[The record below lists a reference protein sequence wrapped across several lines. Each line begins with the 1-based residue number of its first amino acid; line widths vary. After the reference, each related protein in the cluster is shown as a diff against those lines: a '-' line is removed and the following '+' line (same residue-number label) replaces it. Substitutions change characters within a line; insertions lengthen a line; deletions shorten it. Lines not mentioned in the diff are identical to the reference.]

1 MSTLGEMATSLTPA
15 GLTWREL
22 GSLPN
27 LLTLSRIP
35 LAAMIWIAPS
45 NAGWLLGLM
54 AAAAVSDLLD
64 GWVARR
70 ARGAPAEEPARRA
83 ESIGAWLDPL
93 CDKIFVLSALAAVWV
108 VRAPPLWMAVVAC
121 TRELVVLALF
131 IARYALPHLRGKSIP
146 WRAMVFGK
154 ATTVSQFALFAAVLA
169 DLRAAWPALAMLS
182 GLLGLAAGVQ
192 YALRAWRTLHPERS
206 LSS

>member
-1 MSTLGEMATSLTPA
+1 MSTLEEMATSLTPA

-45 NAGWLLGLM
+45 HAGWLLGLM

-64 GWVARR
+64 GWLARR
-70 ARGAPAEEPARRA
+70 ARGSEEPAQRA
-83 ESIGAWLDPL
+83 EGIGAWLDPV

-121 TRELVVLALF
+121 TRELVVLVLF
-131 IARYALPHLRGKSIP
+131 LARYALPHVREKRIP
-146 WRAMVFGK
+146 WKAMVFGK

-169 DLRAAWPALAMLS
+169 DLRAAWAPLAVLS
-182 GLLGLAAGVQ
+182 GVLGLAAGVQ
-192 YALRAWRTLHPERS
+192 YALRAWRTVR